1 MTEPATSANISPS
14 PGAHPKLRTRLI
26 LMFVLVGSLVGCDQV
41 SKLYVQANW
50 KHAPPQSFLNDWV
63 RIQYAENQGAF
74 LSVLANCSPTT
85 RFWCLTVGNAAAL
98 IWVAAFLLMRHRID
112 YLSLAAFL
120 LILAGGIGNLIDR
133 IVHGIVVDFL
143 IVDSGWG
150 WLRTGIFNVADM
162 AITVGAILLIPQVF
176 HHDESSQKT
185 NETLATSSETG
196 T

>member
-14 PGAHPKLRTRLI
+14 TGAHPKLRTRLI

-162 AITVGAILLIPQVF
+162 AIMLGVGLMVMKNLRDA
-176 HHDESSQKT
+176 K
-185 NETLATSSETG
+185 NTSK
-196 T
+196 